1 MIYITTKQTEREVTK
16 MEKLVDLY
24 IDVDDVILN
33 TSETFIDYYTKK
45 KNIHKSFGE
54 KEKCSLILPYQRA
67 KKKEK
72 LTKITT
78 IIVPHQGGKINDF
91 I

>member
-33 TSETFIDYYTKK
+33 TSETFID
-45 KNIHKSFGE
+45 
-54 KEKCSLILPYQRA
+54 
-67 KKKEK
+67 
-72 LTKITT
+72 
-78 IIVPHQGGKINDF
+78 
-91 I
+91 